1 ASGSLDEVVPDG
13 QIAAPAASLWQKR
26 VDWKGVSDGCFLR
39 RRSSGL
45 FGGRDGGC
53 RRLRTLPRAP
63 GHAVNDPRMG
73 QRRALTIGKWAG
85 RCGFAP
91 PVGRRMRSCRMGR
104 APRWRL
110 VFARKWRA
118 GNALR
123 KAAFGVGARAGC
135 SEVGTADAV
144 G

>member
-63 GHAVNDPRMG
+63 GHAVNGPPMG
-73 QRRALTIGKWAG
+73 RRTALTIGKWAG

-91 PVGRRMRSCRMGR
+91 PVGRRMRSCRLGLAR
-104 APRWRL
+104 ACGGKGWAGTGLLRA
-110 VFARKWRA
+110 VFC
-118 GNALR
+118 
-123 KAAFGVGARAGC
+123 VGARAGC
-135 SEVGTADAV
+135 SEVGTADAA